1 MAPMARPAR
10 ALSPPSLHAQR
21 PPRPVPRVVSCCAQR
36 RLAAPKGA
44 AHRAGGAGGR
54 RACLVVHRVRGRA
67 APAPHGQALLPA
79 PLAHL
84 RRHSLD
90 ARRVLEQRLLAQ
102 PLRLPRL
109 GPHARRPWSH
119 CRPADRAAPGAWNR
133 RRAPR
138 RERSRARRR
147 LRRRLWAVRDA
158 ACPPSTR
165 GGTRLVR
172 LVRGRGGAAANLRR
186 ARGLRHG
193 ACASGRGA
201 GGRGRRGRAD
211 FLREARQ
218 GVRRA
223 RDTRH
228 LRARI
233 RKVSLISSTFQNRS

>member
-172 LVRGRGGAAANLRR
+172 LVRGRGGGGGKPSKSPRTAARGLCQRARCRR
-186 ARGLRHG
+186 ARAPRARGFPPRSPSGSPPGPRH
-193 ACASGRGA
+193 ATP
-201 GGRGRRGRAD
+201 
-211 FLREARQ
+211 ARQ
-218 GVRRA
+218 
-223 RDTRH
+223 
-228 LRARI
+228 
-233 RKVSLISSTFQNRS
+233 N

>member
-1 MAPMARPAR
+1 MLFTECEGA
-10 ALSPPSLHAQR
+10 
-21 PPRPVPRVVSCCAQR
+21 PRPRHTVRRSSPRRSRTCAATALTR
-36 RLAAPKGA
+36 VECSRGSTL
-44 AHRAGGAGGR
+44 GGR
-54 RACLVVHRVRGRA
+54 VWGMVGT
-67 APAPHGQALLPA
+67 GGGGD
-79 PLAHL
+79 L

-172 LVRGRGGAAANLRR
+172 LVRGRGGGGGKPSKSPRTAARGLCQRARCRR
-186 ARGLRHG
+186 ARAPRARGFPPRSPSGSPPGPRH
-193 ACASGRGA
+193 ATP
-201 GGRGRRGRAD
+201 
-211 FLREARQ
+211 ARQ
-218 GVRRA
+218 
-223 RDTRH
+223 
-228 LRARI
+228 
-233 RKVSLISSTFQNRS
+233 N

>member
-1 MAPMARPAR
+1 LLFTECEGA
-10 ALSPPSLHAQR
+10 
-21 PPRPVPRVVSCCAQR
+21 PRPRHTVRRSSPRRSRTCAATALTR
-36 RLAAPKGA
+36 VECSRGSTLGG
-44 AHRAGGAGGR
+44 RVWGMVGTGGGGA
-54 RACLVVHRVRGRA
+54 
-67 APAPHGQALLPA
+67 LP
-79 PLAHL
+79 P
-84 RRHSLD
+84 HSLD

>member
-1 MAPMARPAR
+1 MLFTECEGA
-10 ALSPPSLHAQR
+10 
-21 PPRPVPRVVSCCAQR
+21 PRPRHTVRRSSPRRSRTCAATALTR
-36 RLAAPKGA
+36 VECSRGSTL
-44 AHRAGGAGGR
+44 GGR
-54 RACLVVHRVRGRA
+54 VWGMVGT
-67 APAPHGQALLPA
+67 GGGGD
-79 PLAHL
+79 L

-90 ARRVLEQRLLAQ
+90 ARRELEQPLLAH

-172 LVRGRGGAAANLRR
+172 LVRGRGGGGGKPSKSPRTAARGLCQRARCRR
-186 ARGLRHG
+186 ARAPRARGFPPRSPSGSPPGPRH
-193 ACASGRGA
+193 ATP
-201 GGRGRRGRAD
+201 
-211 FLREARQ
+211 ARQ
-218 GVRRA
+218 
-223 RDTRH
+223 
-228 LRARI
+228 
-233 RKVSLISSTFQNRS
+233 N